1 MVSSIKGSASANVIA
16 SAPSVLR
23 GGASGSNHRILQE
36 EEIGVFVIKEIEYDP
51 DEQSS
56 LRKLQRGGFGGGS
69 RPDRTMNIGLE
80 DGTFYEIKNAKQGWE
95 DGMKSGRDIIAI
107 PKGALMKSDGSID
120 VQGKQPMKWS
130 GGSKPQKNVGNGLFQ
145 GTRNLTERTPEQEHN
160 LANLHRQLQTNSIG
174 TKTVLA
180 VKAVGNNGEYSFTPA
195 QLSDYVFGAGSL
207 KSQYNACSYGQ
218 LEFNPTPNRAMST
231 NPNDGVTTSIS
242 DGGK

>member
-23 GGASGSNHRILQE
+23 GGASDSNHRILQE

-130 GGSKPQKNVGNGLFQ
+130 GNKPQKNVGNGLFQ